1 MLLAIDVGNT
11 NTVLGLYNA
20 DSPELIADWRI
31 TTHKNQTSDEYGV
44 LFLSLF
50 AMRQIDVSKITAIV
64 VSSVVP
70 PLDSTIRRLCERYF
84 SLRPMFV
91 EPGIKTGM
99 PLLVDNPAELGADR
113 IVNGVAAFARY
124 GGPIIV
130 VDFGTATTFDVIT
143 ARGEYIGGVIAPGL
157 GISADALFSR
167 AAKLARVD
175 IKRPARTIGTNTI
188 AHLQSGLFYGY
199 IGLVDG
205 ILERML
211 AEIQAGQPDD
221 GTPAPKV
228 IATGGL
234 AHMLHND
241 SKYITAIDD
250 MLTLDGLRLLYER
263 NRNPRS
269 VAHPKPPPRS
279 KCRTTSTTS
288 RKSKSTSSGVAAP
301 FCCFPRS
308 TGRSSIPGAKP
319 ECRWRLCCAAS
330 TRPSTNTTHARREQQ
345 TRTRMRKVN
354 GLAWCAQAVMEAVEA
369 MQEAAVGGAP
379 IQTESPGL
387 EQERIA
393 HHLRAAAATFTAA
406 GATIPSLAEIA
417 DAPGAARAQPPAN
430 EELERHLSALE
441 EKLFALLLTH
451 TPAEELE
458 QMRDQAARELAPY
471 RSRMQAVQIRQ
482 IEQQFLRRRLL
493 ERYDLPRISLFYM
506 QQGE

>member
-11 NTVLGLYNA
+11 NTVLGLYNLE
-20 DSPELIADWRI
+20 SPELVAEWRI

-44 LFLSLF
+44 LFMSLF
-50 AMRQIDVSKITAIV
+50 AMRQIDVSKISAIV

-70 PLDSTIRRLCERYF
+70 PLDTTIRRLCERYF
-84 SLRPMFV
+84 GLRPMFV

-130 VDFGTATTFDVIT
+130 VDFGTATTFDVIS

-175 IKRPARTIGTNTI
+175 IKRPARIIGTNTI

-211 AEIQAGQPDD
+211 AELQASQPD
-221 GTPAPKV
+221 GSVATPKV

-234 AHMLHND
+234 AHMLHED

-263 NRNPRS
+263 NRNPR
-269 VAHPKPPPRS
+269 R
-279 KCRTTSTTS
+279 
-288 RKSKSTSSGVAAP
+288 AAP
-301 FCCFPRS
+301 S
-308 TGRSSIPGAKP
+308 A
-319 ECRWRLCCAAS
+319 
-330 TRPSTNTTHARREQQ
+330 TT
-345 TRTRMRKVN
+345 
-354 GLAWCAQAVMEAVEA
+354 
-369 MQEAAVGGAP
+369 
-379 IQTESPGL
+379 
-387 EQERIA
+387 
-393 HHLRAAAATFTAA
+393 
-406 GATIPSLAEIA
+406 
-417 DAPGAARAQPPAN
+417 
-430 EELERHLSALE
+430 
-441 EKLFALLLTH
+441 
-451 TPAEELE
+451 
-458 QMRDQAARELAPY
+458 
-471 RSRMQAVQIRQ
+471 
-482 IEQQFLRRRLL
+482 
-493 ERYDLPRISLFYM
+493 
-506 QQGE
+506 